1 MGIFEQIKNAFSKGE
16 SEQLEEPVPEQE
28 ADAPVPEPARVD
40 SYTVLS
46 GDTLW
51 RIADKL
57 YGDGEKYVEIYEA
70 NREEL
75 ESPDRILPGQVLRIP

>member
-16 SEQLEEPVPEQE
+16 SERLEEPVIEPA
-28 ADAPVPEPARVD
+28 ADTPEPEPVRVD
-40 SYTVLS
+40 SYTVQS

-51 RIADKL
+51 RIADTL
-57 YGDGEKYVEIYEA
+57 YGDGEKYVDIFEA

-75 ESPDRILPGQVLRIP
+75 ESPDRILPGQVLHIP